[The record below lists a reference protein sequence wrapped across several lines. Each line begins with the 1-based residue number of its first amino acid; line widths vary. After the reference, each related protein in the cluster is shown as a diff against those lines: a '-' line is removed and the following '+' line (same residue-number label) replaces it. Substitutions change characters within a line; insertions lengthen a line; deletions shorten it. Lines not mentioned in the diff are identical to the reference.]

1 MAVTK
6 IRKMSSWTLLIVSL
20 ISIVVLGM
28 FFGGGITNPGE
39 EMKEYVYT
47 GLLLNWTSALF
58 FVTIICMVLFAVWQ
72 FITLLKVNPKS
83 ALSALGVVVA
93 FVAML
98 FITYSIGDGTPLQG
112 LNADSQKYNIILLLV
127 FRNRRRQTSY
137 QTFICIHGCSNKEED
152 KQHESNIG

>member
-47 GLLLNWTSALF
+47 GLCLIDFS
-58 FVTIICMVLFAVWQ
+58 
-72 FITLLKVNPKS
+72 
-83 ALSALGVVVA
+83 
-93 FVAML
+93 
-98 FITYSIGDGTPLQG
+98 
-112 LNADSQKYNIILLLV
+112 IILRHNHLHGV
-127 FRNRRRQTSY
+127 
-137 QTFICIHGCSNKEED
+137 ICCLAVYHPA
-152 KQHESNIG
+152 ES

>member
-47 GLLLNWTSALF
+47 IGLQHYSSSQSFAWCYLLFGS
-58 FVTIICMVLFAVWQ
+58 
-72 FITLLKVNPKS
+72 
-83 ALSALGVVVA
+83 LS
-93 FVAML
+93 
-98 FITYSIGDGTPLQG
+98 P
-112 LNADSQKYNIILLLV
+112 
-127 FRNRRRQTSY
+127 
-137 QTFICIHGCSNKEED
+137 C
-152 KQHESNIG
+152 

>member
-28 FFGGGITNPGE
+28 FFGGGITNQGE

-58 FVTIICMVLFAVWQ
+58 FVTIICMVLFVVWL
-72 FITLLKVNPKS
+72 FFFLLFVFPK
-83 ALSALGVVVA
+83 
-93 FVAML
+93 
-98 FITYSIGDGTPLQG
+98 
-112 LNADSQKYNIILLLV
+112 
-127 FRNRRRQTSY
+127 
-137 QTFICIHGCSNKEED
+137 
-152 KQHESNIG
+152 

>member
-58 FVTIICMVLFAVWQ
+58 FVTIICMVFCFRCRSCFRCNAVYHLF
-72 FITLLKVNPKS
+72 
-83 ALSALGVVVA
+83 
-93 FVAML
+93 
-98 FITYSIGDGTPLQG
+98 
-112 LNADSQKYNIILLLV
+112 
-127 FRNRRRQTSY
+127 NR
-137 QTFICIHGCSNKEED
+137 
-152 KQHESNIG
+152 

>member
-47 GLLLNWTSALF
+47 DL
-58 FVTIICMVLFAVWQ
+58 
-72 FITLLKVNPKS
+72 
-83 ALSALGVVVA
+83 
-93 FVAML
+93 
-98 FITYSIGDGTPLQG
+98 
-112 LNADSQKYNIILLLV
+112 
-127 FRNRRRQTSY
+127 
-137 QTFICIHGCSNKEED
+137 
-152 KQHESNIG
+152 